1 MEDMEKRGS
10 EINGP
15 HKGQPIYNA
24 GEPLEAARAAV
35 IMLHGR
41 GATAMDI
48 LTLAAEMSTT
58 GFAYLAP
65 QAANNTWYPYPF
77 MELTINNEPWLSSA
91 LSVVA
96 RIMQHLHDSG
106 IPPEKTVL
114 LGFSQGACLALEYAA
129 RNARQYGG
137 IAGLSGG
144 IIGAEGEERQDKGDL
159 EGTPVFLGCSD
170 VDPHIPKERVLETE
184 KIMIALGGEVMV
196 RFYQNMAHT
205 VNQDEIEIVKGI
217 LKEVV
222 NGL

>member
-1 MEDMEKRGS
+1 MEKRDS

-24 GEPLEAARAAV
+24 GEPLEAAQAAV

-48 LTLAAEMSTT
+48 LSLAAEMSTP
-58 GFAYLAP
+58 GYAYLAP

-129 RNARQYGG
+129 RNARRYGG

-144 IIGAEGEERQDKGDL
+144 IIGAAGEERQDKGDL

-184 KIMIALGGEVMV
+184 QIMIALGGEVIV
-196 RFYQNMAHT
+196 RFYKNMAHT